1 MKRCLSLLVAVLLL
15 GIQLAYAQGETVIR
29 LCDYQHVSK
38 ALETGGSIVM
48 DCNRVLEVWQDRPLT
63 ITVNTTLKP
72 AEGRTVTF
80 KALKGRVFI
89 INTGITLTLK
99 NVTVT
104 GRGASGG
111 GIDNNGGI
119 LDLTNVAFEDNDD
132 SAIHNLNGGTVT
144 IAASTFT
151 NNQTYVGGGAINNE
165 ANGEITISNTN
176 FVNNQSFGNSN
187 GAAIRNMG
195 SLQITGSTF
204 ESNRAQGR
212 FGWGSAIWNTGDG
225 VLTVI
230 NSTFANNLADHSGA
244 ALRNDG
250 SGQTTIS
257 FSTFVDNTSG
267 VWGGAIYVEGGT
279 VTVVSSLFSRNRAD
293 DTENDCQTQANTSG
307 LIADNNLSQ
316 FGCDGGLATSVATLG
331 ENGGS
336 TQTVSLASDSNAI
349 DAAVACPAEAI
360 DQRGT
365 TRPQGERCDIG
376 AYEFVPL
383 SDEATTVGICQIT
396 TTRNVRLRAEP
407 NTASAVLAVVQHNST
422 YQALEQVAGWYHI
435 TYGEVDGW
443 LSAEFATAVGD
454 CGG

>member
-15 GIQLAYAQGETVIR
+15 GLQLTHAQAETVVT

-38 ALETGGSIVM
+38 ALENGGSIVM
-48 DCNRVLEVWQDRPLT
+48 DCDRVLEVWQDRPLT
-63 ITVNTTLKP
+63 ITVNTSLKP
-72 AEGRTVTF
+72 AEGRSVTI
-80 KALKGRVFI
+80 KALKGRAFVVE
-89 INTGITLTLK
+89 TGITLTLE

-111 GIDNNGGI
+111 GIDNNGGTLNI
-119 LDLTNVAFEDNDD
+119 TNVAFEDNDD
-132 SAIHNLNGGTVT
+132 SAIHNRNGGQVT
-144 IAASTFT
+144 INSSTFT
-151 NNQTYVGGGAINNE
+151 GNQTFIGGGAIYNE
-165 ANGEITISNTN
+165 ANGEVTVGNTS
-176 FVNNQSFGNSN
+176 FVNNQSFSDSN

-212 FGWGSAIWNTGDG
+212 FGWGSAIWNTGNG
-225 VLTVI
+225 VLTVV

-250 SGQTTIS
+250 NGQTNIS

-279 VTVVSSLFSRNRAD
+279 VTVSSSLFSRNMAE

-307 LIADNNLSQ
+307 LTADNNLSQ

-331 ENGGS
+331 ENGGF

-349 DAAVACPAEAI
+349 DTAVACPTEAI

-365 TRPQGERCDIG
+365 TRPQGENCDIG